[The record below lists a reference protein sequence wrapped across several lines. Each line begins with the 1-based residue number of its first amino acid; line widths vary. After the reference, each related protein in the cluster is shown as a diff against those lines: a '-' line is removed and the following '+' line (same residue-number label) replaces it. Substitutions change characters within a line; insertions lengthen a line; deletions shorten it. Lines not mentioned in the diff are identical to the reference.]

1 MPNNYILLE
10 TIALTQSAASVTF
23 DNLPTSGYT
32 DLKLVFSTR
41 CTTVGLYGGGY
52 QQAVFGRFNGST
64 TSYSNRWIQ
73 AEGGTSV
80 NSGTDYFTSG
90 TTYAVFGST
99 DPSDWTTNT
108 FGNGEVYIPNYRGGQ
123 NKSFSTDA
131 VGENNGSFG
140 TLIMNAGLW
149 SNTAAITSIV
159 FSLPSG
165 SFAAGSTF
173 SLYGIAALGTTPVLA
188 PKATGGNIVA
198 NDGTYWY
205 HAFTSSGY
213 FVPQVGLTADCLVIA
228 GGGGGGNNRGGGGGA
243 GGVLSFSSQALANG
257 TNYPCTVGAGG
268 PGAAAG
274 TNARGT
280 NGVDS
285 QFSTLT
291 LVKGGG
297 AGGGIVGTTSGNT
310 GGSGGGAGV
319 GGTAGANTSGQGSAG
334 GEDTGQSAGGGGGAT
349 AAGSTAPSTSAGGNG
364 GQGTS
369 SFSSWGSV
377 TLTGQNVSGTYIY
390 AGGGGG
396 GTYPGSFQSS
406 GGQGGGGNGGASSTS
421 ASAGTAGTGGG
432 GGGSGEL
439 NAGGTGG
446 SGIIIIRYPIAS

>member
-1 MPNNYILLE
+1 MAENYILLE
-10 TIALTQSAASVTF
+10 RVELNASAASISFNNIPQT
-23 DNLPTSGYT
+23 GYT
-32 DLKLVFSTR
+32 DLKIVVSARGDNATTYVGANLSFNGVTTGFSFR
-41 CTTVGLYGGGY
+41 E
-52 QQAVFGRFNGST
+52 VFGTGSSAGSGSASAQTAGYFNGST
-64 TSYSNRWIQ
+64 TTASTFSNFEI
-73 AEGGTSV
+73 
-80 NSGTDYFTSG
+80 
-90 TTYAVFGST
+90 
-99 DPSDWTTNT
+99 
-108 FGNGEVYIPNYRGGQ
+108 YIPNYTSNS
-123 NKSFSTDA
+123 NKSYSVDS
-131 VGENNGSFG
+131 VVENNATAS
-140 TLIMNAGLW
+140 LADMLAGLW
-149 SNTAAITSIV
+149 SNTAAISSIT
-159 FSLPSG
+159 LTPSPG
-165 SFAAGSTF
+165 NFVANSTF
-173 SLYGIAALGTTPVLA
+173 SLYGIAALGTTPVIA
-188 PKATGGNIVA
+188 PKASGGNIIA
-198 NDGTYWY
+198 TDGTYWY
-205 HAFTSSGY
+205 HAFLSSGS
-213 FVPQVGLTADCLVIA
+213 FVPQVGLTADVLVIA

-243 GGVLSFSSQALANG
+243 GGVLSFSSQALVNG
-257 TNYPCTVGAGG
+257 TNYPCAVGAGG
-268 PGAAAG
+268 PGAPAG

-285 QFSTLT
+285 QFSALT

-297 AGGGIVGTTSGNT
+297 AGGGIVGTQSGNT

-421 ASAGTAGTGGG
+421 ASAGTANTGGG

-446 SGIIIIRYPIAS
+446 SGIIIVRYPIA

>member
-1 MPNNYILLE
+1 MPNNMVLLE

-32 DLKLVFSTR
+32 DLKIVTSIRSSRTSSSDGAHIALT
-41 CTTVGLYGGGY
+41 
-52 QQAVFGRFNGST
+52 FNGNTSSVYSFKHIRGNGSAASSYGESST
-64 TSYSNRWIQ
+64 TSINLYSQ
-73 AEGGTSV
+73 ADS
-80 NSGTDYFTSG
+80 S
-90 TTYAVFGST
+90 
-99 DPSDWTTNT
+99 SDTANT
-108 FGNGEVYIPNYRGGQ
+108 FSNNEIYIPNYRSGS
-123 NKSFSTDA
+123 NKSFSVDS
-131 VGENNGSFG
+131 VYENNATAAGQH
-140 TLIMNAGLW
+140 LVAGLFA
-149 SNTAAITSIV
+149 STAAITSIRLAEGFGNNWV
-159 FSLPSG
+159 
-165 SFAAGSTF
+165 AGSTF
-173 SLYGIAALGTTPVLA
+173 SLYGVAALGTTPVLA

-205 HAFTSSGY
+205 HAFTSSGN
-213 FVPQVGLTADCLVIA
+213 FVPQVGLTADVLVIA

-268 PGAAAG
+268 PGAPAG

-285 QFSTLT
+285 QFSALT

-439 NAGGTGG
+439 NAGGAGG
-446 SGIIIIRYPIAS
+446 SGIVIIRYPIN